1 MVETKGDAVQGIS
14 NAGIFGLILARGVTN
29 LPSLVVSL
37 LLVDIATSFNVQV
50 GAAGQIRTT
59 SGLLSI
65 IFGLVM
71 GVLSVKYRHRSL
83 LSIGLMLFAVSAVA
97 SYFSESLNML
107 LVFYSLA
114 GVALSMVNPMI
125 NSLIGAL
132 VQPEKRTTVIGWT
145 VAGLSLI
152 YLAGSLSAGYIAP
165 WGWRMALVLVVVPLS
180 LFTCLLCRLQIP
192 DVKQESGANVS
203 LGSLFSGYS
212 ALLRNRS
219 ALGCILGTVLGLA
232 TWNVYL
238 VYGASYWRQVF
249 MIPVTTTAMAMIFT
263 SLSYTSGSLLAGRFI
278 KRLGVR
284 GLLLVTTGALG
295 GVTFF
300 ALNSPSFWV
309 SFGLTVVA
317 SFFAGMMITV
327 SSSFS
332 LEQIPKYRGTMMSLH
347 SVAVSTGGTLS
358 AALGGLILVAYGYGA
373 YSIAMGFVGL
383 AGALAYMFLT
393 SEPRRPGV

>member
-1 MVETKGDAVQGIS
+1 MVEAKGEAIQGIS
-14 NAGIFGLILARGVTN
+14 NGGIFGLILARGVAN

-71 GVLSVKYRHRSL
+71 GVLSVRYRHRSL
-83 LSIGLMLFAVSAVA
+83 LSIGLILFAVSAVA
-97 SYFSESLNML
+97 SYFSASLTML

-125 NSLIGAL
+125 NSLIGVL

-165 WGWRMALVLVVVPLS
+165 WGWRAALVLVVVPLS
-180 LFTCLLCRLQIP
+180 LVTCLLCMLQIP
-192 DVKQESGANVS
+192 DVKQESGARVS
-203 LGSLFSGYS
+203 LGGLFSGYG

-263 SLSYTSGSLLAGRFI
+263 SLSYTAGSLLAGRFN
-278 KRLGVR
+278 KRLGFR
-284 GLLLVTTGALG
+284 RLLIVTTGALG
-295 GVTFF
+295 GITFF
-300 ALNSPSFWV
+300 VFNAPSFWV
-309 SFGLTVVA
+309 SFGLAVVA

-332 LEQIPKYRGTMMSLH
+332 LEQIPKFRGTMMSLH
-347 SVAVSTGGTLS
+347 STAVSTGGTLS
-358 AALGGLILVAYGYGA
+358 AAMGGLILVAYSYGV
-373 YSIAMGFVGL
+373 YSIAMGFMGL
-383 AGALAYMFLT
+383 AGALAYMLLT
-393 SEPRRPGV
+393 SEPLRSS

>member
-1 MVETKGDAVQGIS
+1 MVEAKGEAIQGIS
-14 NAGIFGLILARGVTN
+14 NGGIFGLILARGVTN

-71 GVLSVKYRHRSL
+71 GVLSVRYRHRSL
-83 LSIGLMLFAVSAVA
+83 LSIGLILFAVSAVA
-97 SYFSESLNML
+97 SYFSASLTML

-125 NSLIGAL
+125 NSLIGVL

-152 YLAGSLSAGYIAP
+152 YLAGSLSAGFIAP
-165 WGWRMALVLVVVPLS
+165 WGWRTALVLVVVPLS
-180 LFTCLLCRLQIP
+180 LVTCLLCMLQIP
-192 DVKQESGANVS
+192 DVKQESGARVS
-203 LGSLFSGYS
+203 IGGLFSGYG

-249 MIPVTTTAMAMIFT
+249 SIPVTTTAMAMIFT
-263 SLSYTSGSLLAGRFI
+263 SLSYTSGSLLAGRFN
-278 KRLGVR
+278 KRLGFR
-284 GLLLVTTGALG
+284 RLLLVTTGALG
-295 GVTFF
+295 GITFF
-300 ALNSPSFWV
+300 AFNAPSFWV
-309 SFGLTVVA
+309 SFGLAVVA

-347 SVAVSTGGTLS
+347 SAAVSTGGTLS
-358 AALGGLILVAYGYGA
+358 AAIGGLILVALGYGA

-383 AGALAYMFLT
+383 AGALAYMLLT
-393 SEPRRPGV
+393 SEPLRSS